1 METSLTSLL
10 GIAGARVGASVREQ
24 VEDFGLTLSMWRVL
38 EVLSAVGDQTFKDLA
53 RSAYVEQSTLSRQVA
68 VMSDKG
74 LIVRRKSDSDW
85 RSTELSLTDDGPALV
100 RDLSLVVADR
110 ERQALKEVDS
120 DDLGRLR
127 IMLGSICG
135 NVGDRA

>member
-1 METSLTSLL
+1 METKP
-10 GIAGARVGASVREQ
+10 
-24 VEDFGLTLSMWRVL
+24 
-38 EVLSAVGDQTFKDLA
+38 FKDLA

-74 LIVRRKSDSDW
+74 LIV
-85 RSTELSLTDDGPALV
+85 PALV

-120 DDLGRLR
+120 DDFGRLR